1 MPKDTCRKNAL
12 KMDTGFVLV
21 ATAEN
26 FTNWRMRGTVVP
38 GASIRFMTSPGDGST
53 RED

>member
-26 FTNWRMRGTVVP
+26 FTNWRMSGTVVP
-38 GASIRFMTSPGDGST
+38 VAGIPFMISPEDGST
-53 RED
+53 RAD